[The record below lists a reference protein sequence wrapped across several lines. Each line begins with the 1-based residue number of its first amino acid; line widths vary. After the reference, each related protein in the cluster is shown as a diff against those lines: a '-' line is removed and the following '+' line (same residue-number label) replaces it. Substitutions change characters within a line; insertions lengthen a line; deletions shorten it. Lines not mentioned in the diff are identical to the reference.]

1 MEEKI
6 SLFKDIFHNPVV
18 VVDDEITQVQS
29 EICQIRNEIRKLNIP
44 TIDYDYIPDEEI
56 IKNLSNVSFI
66 IMDWNFENR
75 GKERFD
81 FGDVDEEIEYPDEM
95 KREDRSKV
103 ISFVKS
109 IIENYT
115 VPVFFFTAEAT
126 EEIKEI
132 MTEEGIEET
141 AISQIFFCEKTDLL
155 EPNAMIERI
164 IGWIEER
171 PAVYVLKKW
180 ETEAA
185 ITKNKMFL
193 DLNGKSAHWAG
204 TVWKSIQ
211 HDGDSNYEFTNFIN
225 RQFVNR
231 FDTIIFDGEWIDKTG
246 SVGYDELRR
255 IMQAERYIT
264 YEEGIR
270 PKYLHTGDL
279 FVDNDCQYWV
289 VVSAQCDLARHKAC
303 KNDNVILVKGNAISV
318 DQSGGIAGNES
329 EYYDTRMSVY
339 EMCIA
344 DNYLVEFKMGEY
356 KMYNPIKANDSSC
369 KLIGRLLP
377 PNITRIQQKFSSYIV
392 REGEMSTPKSKLCY
406 LYNSEKG

>member
-1 MEEKI
+1 MKNG
-6 SLFKDIFHNPVV
+6 LFQDIFHNPVV
-18 VVDDEITQVQS
+18 VIDDEIGEKES
-29 EICQIRNEIRKLNIP
+29 EICQIRDEIRKLSIP
-44 TIDYDYIPDEEI
+44 TIDYDDIPDEEV
-56 IKNLSNVSFI
+56 IKNLSNISFI
-66 IMDWNFENR
+66 IMDWNFEKCHR
-75 GKERFD
+75 ESFD
-81 FGDVDEEIEYPDEM
+81 FGDIDEEIEYPDGM

-132 MTEEGIEET
+132 MTEEGIEEA

-155 EPNAMIERI
+155 EPNAMVERI

-185 ITKNKMFL
+185 ITKNKLFL
-193 DLNGKSAHWAG
+193 DLNSKSTYWAG
-204 TVWKSIQ
+204 TVWETIQ
-211 HDGDSNYEFTNFIN
+211 HDGDRNYEFTSFLN

-231 FDTIIFDGEWIDKTG
+231 FDTIAFDGKWINKTG
-246 SVGYDELRR
+246 TIRYDELRE
-255 IMQAERYIT
+255 IIQAERYIS
-264 YEEGIR
+264 YDEGNS

-279 FVDNDCQYWV
+279 FVENDSQYWV
-289 VVSAQCDLARHKAC
+289 VVSAQCDLARHKAH
-303 KNDNVILVKGNAISV
+303 KNDNVILVRGNAINV
-318 DQSGGIAGNES
+318 DQWEKILGNES
-329 EYYDTRMSVY
+329 EYYDTRTSVY
-339 EMCIA
+339 EMCVA

-356 KMYNPIKANDSSC
+356 KMYNPIREKDSSC

-392 REGEMSTPKSKLCY
+392 REGEMSIPKRTLVD
-406 LYNSEKG
+406 LYNKENG